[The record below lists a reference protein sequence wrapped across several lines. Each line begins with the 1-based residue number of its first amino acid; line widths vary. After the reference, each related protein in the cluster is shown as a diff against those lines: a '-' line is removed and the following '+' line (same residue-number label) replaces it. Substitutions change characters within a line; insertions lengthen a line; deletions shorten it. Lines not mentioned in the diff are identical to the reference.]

1 MEEGRQDDPETIR
14 NSGWEFPFLLPQKGP
29 IQVALVDEGVGKSQS
44 GIAIIPEKI
53 ITPKQ
58 KRPQK
63 ISNIYAYIFYGT
75 ICQNAIVIHKRP

>member
-44 GIAIIPEKI
+44 GIAIIPEE
-53 ITPKQ
+53 
-58 KRPQK
+58 
-63 ISNIYAYIFYGT
+63 SNNT
-75 ICQNAIVIHKRP
+75 KTKTTTKNK

>member
-1 MEEGRQDDPETIR
+1 MEEG

-63 ISNIYAYIFYGT
+63 ISNIYAYMVPIFYGT